1 MAYSCVYETEIGLG
15 HRRFSSVSLRKILF
29 STSFIL
35 LAVRLTGAGAGF
47 LSQLLLAR
55 LLAPEAL
62 GIFFAATSLAAVLG
76 LASSLGYPDIVPR
89 FLSRY
94 RERGRSRWSGAFIY
108 RVFTDA
114 LLVSLLTGIAVVL
127 IALFWEG
134 ISAEARGVYVL
145 AGLAVPLLSFY
156 GINYSVALA
165 NRAFGAAYVPEAL
178 LRPIIFL
185 LILAAFFLNDSNLS
199 LIGVTA
205 VFFGITVLMGLLQF
219 ALIRSR
225 IPVKIKQAPARL
237 VSNWRKE
244 GIPLIAVAL
253 YTNLVADL
261 AIILASPL
269 IKTSELAAFGVA
281 LKLALLVGF
290 CVQVAHSVIMQ
301 DLAEAH
307 ARKALSGARDTLRA
321 ASALPVAFTMAATI
335 ASALGGGYVLALFH
349 PDFAAAKGVLTI
361 LIACQLIRAIAG
373 PSAMLLTTVGAQGI
387 NAAICVA
394 STVVLAV
401 GNILLVPAF
410 GMNGAAVAVLLA
422 WSFWLGVGAI
432 MLKRRTGLRCDLF
445 ALLRRGAVHPIVAQN
460 H

>member
-1 MAYSCVYETEIGLG
+1 M
-15 HRRFSSVSLRKILF
+15 SLRKILF

-94 RERGRSRWSGAFIY
+94 RERGRAQWTGAFMY
-108 RVFTDA
+108 RVFADA
-114 LLVSLLTGIAVVL
+114 LLVSLVTGGVVVL
-127 IALFWEG
+127 LAFLWKDIPVD
-134 ISAEARGVYVL
+134 ARIVFML
-145 AGLAVPLLSFY
+145 AGVLIPLLALY
-156 GINYSVALA
+156 AINYAIALA
-165 NRAFGAAYVPEAL
+165 NRAFGAAYIPESL
-178 LRPIIFL
+178 LRPIVFL
-185 LILAAFFLNDSNLS
+185 LILAAFFLSGEGMS
-199 LIGVTA
+199 LVGVTA
-205 VFFGITVLMGLLQF
+205 AFFGVTFIMGLLQF
-219 ALIRSR
+219 LLIRSR
-225 IPVKIKQAPARL
+225 IPARVKHAPARL

-253 YTNLVADL
+253 YTNLFADL

-269 IKTSELAAFGVA
+269 IKSSELAAFGVA

-307 ARKALSGARDTLRA
+307 ARKALAGARDTLRA
-321 ASALPVAFTMAATI
+321 ASALPVAFTLAATI
-335 ASALGGGYVLALFH
+335 ASAIGGGYVLGLFH
-349 PDFAAAKGVLTI
+349 PDFAAAKWVLTI

-373 PSAMLLTTVGAQGI
+373 PSALMLTTVGAQGI
-387 NAAICVA
+387 NATICIA
-394 STVVLAV
+394 STVVLAI
-401 GNILLVPAF
+401 GNLVLVPIY
-410 GMNGAAVAVLLA
+410 GMIGAAIAVLLA
-422 WSFWLGVGAI
+422 WCFWLGVSAFV
-432 MLKRRTGLRCDLF
+432 LKRRTGLRCDLF
-445 ALLRRGAVHPIVAQN
+445 ALLRNNPMRPAEAPTP
-460 H
+460 